1 MTTTAL
7 SGVLQIRSGTGQ
19 LRIGGTGTGTLSIA
33 GGVVSN
39 WWGFVGNESGARGTV
54 AITGGTWANGGNLA
68 VGLSGTGTL
77 TMTGGVVTVG
87 GTLSK
92 GTYGTINLSPG
103 GGLHIGTG
111 GTTGVLDTDLTNN
124 GTLVFNR
131 SDASIFAG
139 VVSGSGA
146 ISKRGVGNLKLTGP
160 NALTGSTTI
169 QQGTLQLAHAAA
181 LSASTVSVL
190 SGGTLSLSPGL
201 VTTIGGLKPGSGG
214 VVDVGNGLLTVAEGL
229 STFNLYVSLS
239 TGRGSGSW
247 DGTAGIKSG
256 SAAASG
262 GSRTVG
268 WLDNGDGSV
277 TFGYAAPGDT
287 NLDWK
292 LDIID
297 IANLLGSGKV
307 DTGLTATWAEGDFN
321 YDGFADIL
329 DITDIVATGLFD
341 TDSYNAATGALAA
354 VPEPA
359 TLGLVGVAAGVA
371 LVIAATR
378 KRVPP
383 SANPDADTERVLV
396 P

>member
-1 MTTTAL
+1 
-7 SGVLQIRSGTGQ
+7 
-19 LRIGGTGTGTLSIA
+19 
-33 GGVVSN
+33 
-39 WWGFVGNESGARGTV
+39 
-54 AITGGTWANGGNLA
+54 
-68 VGLSGTGTL
+68 
-77 TMTGGVVTVG
+77 
-87 GTLSK
+87 
-92 GTYGTINLSPG
+92 
-103 GGLHIGTG
+103 
-111 GTTGVLDTDLTNN
+111 
-124 GTLVFNR
+124 
-131 SDASIFAG
+131 
-139 VVSGSGA
+139 
-146 ISKRGVGNLKLTGP
+146 
-160 NALTGSTTI
+160 
-169 QQGTLQLAHAAA
+169 
-181 LSASTVSVL
+181 
-190 SGGTLSLSPGL
+190 
-201 VTTIGGLKPGSGG
+201 
-214 VVDVGNGLLTVAEGL
+214 LLTVAEGL

-359 TLGLVGVAAGVA
+359 TLGLVGIAAGVA